1 MTVSLKKDIAFNFN
15 IIYFTL
21 RVLKFA
27 TPNGIQNHDSNTY
40 KNLVSLKITNTY
52 PYRQISFTVLLD
64 CSIYTVFTFKVLVR
78 NFETTK
84 ELFV

>member
-1 MTVSLKKDIAFNFN
+1 MTVSSKKDIAFNFS
-15 IIYFTL
+15 IMYFTS

-27 TPNGIQNHDSNTY
+27 IPNGIQNHYSNTY
-40 KNLVSLKITNTY
+40 KNLVSLKSTNTY

-64 CSIYTVFTFKVLVR
+64 CSICTFFTFKVLVR

-84 ELFV
+84 